1 MCLCQFLCQSG
12 SFGIQHLN
20 LCLKSNLSSKH
31 DQRDS
36 DGAQWCFAT
45 CHVQLAGTEGLL
57 CVALLYGADAC
68 SNSGLWSVAT
78 ALFHPGFQSEGCGP
92 DAKIW
97 YLEHSQS
104 GRQHADDRSWFA
116 ACKPV
121 CQPGH
126 DGAVISSQSG
136 SQCNYQS
143 GIYLELKLC
152 SWDCNAVF
160 KA

>member
-78 ALFHPGFQSEGCGP
+78 ADYAATALFHPGFQSEGCGP

-104 GRQHADDRSWFA
+104 GRQHADDRS
-116 ACKPV
+116 
-121 CQPGH
+121 
-126 DGAVISSQSG
+126 
-136 SQCNYQS
+136 
-143 GIYLELKLC
+143 
-152 SWDCNAVF
+152 
-160 KA
+160 